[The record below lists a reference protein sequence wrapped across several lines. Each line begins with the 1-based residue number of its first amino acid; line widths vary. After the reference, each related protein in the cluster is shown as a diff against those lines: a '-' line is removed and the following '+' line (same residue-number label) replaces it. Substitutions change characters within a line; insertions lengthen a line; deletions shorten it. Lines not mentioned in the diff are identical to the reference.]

1 MTAIILINFILPLPF
16 LDYNYNLSP
25 FLNEL
30 SLYIVLYFK
39 CSHILY
45 IVYSTQFSLL
55 AAYCSNILIK
65 SIYLSKVYLSKRLI
79 SLLCNFQH
87 THIKPMTF
95 QKSKDRVFDF
105 LLVCTKLVS
114 GRLPNRSSHCLHS
127 D

>member
-55 AAYCSNILIK
+55 AAYCSNILIE
-65 SIYLSKVYLSKRLI
+65 SIYLSLSVYELKLTNQI
-79 SLLCNFQH
+79 
-87 THIKPMTF
+87 IKTC
-95 QKSKDRVFDF
+95 KSD
-105 LLVCTKLVS
+105 T
-114 GRLPNRSSHCLHS
+114 
-127 D
+127 